1 MGTNKKMFSDG
12 GTYISKI
19 AIARLTL
26 KKHIQ
31 MIIGGFFTA
40 VFLFGIIS
48 GVTGYNE
55 KLRDNLI
62 TNIVMLVP
70 SALLLINGIKNGRMA
85 ARAYRYN
92 SIFMCDIDGTVTIEE
107 LARQAGK
114 MPFKVLSE
122 LEKLFEKGVFRDCT
136 LQKQGLPCVILSG
149 REGSKTSFVNIVCE
163 KCSGTTRIRAGSSGK
178 CEYCGNAISSR
189 NIGGK

>member
-19 AIARLTL
+19 AIARLTI

-31 MIIGGFFTA
+31 IIIGGFFTA

-55 KLRDNLI
+55 NLRDNLI
-62 TNIVMLVP
+62 TNVVMIVP
-70 SALLLINGIKNGRMA
+70 SALLLLNGIKNGRMA

-92 SIFMCDIDGTVTIEE
+92 SIFMCDVDGTVTINE
-107 LARQAGK
+107 LAKQSGK
-114 MPFKVLSE
+114 PPFKVLSE
-122 LEKLFEKGVFRDCT
+122 LEKLFEKGVFCECT
-136 LQKQGLPCVILSG
+136 LQKQGSPCVILSG
-149 REGSKTSFVNIVCE
+149 REGSKTGFVNIVCE
-163 KCSGTTRIRAGSSGK
+163 KCNGTTRIRAGSSGK

-189 NIGGK
+189 NSG

>member
-1 MGTNKKMFSDG
+1 MKIDKKVLSGG
-12 GTYISKI
+12 GTYISRV

-62 TNIVMLVP
+62 TNVVMIVP
-70 SALLLINGIKNGRMA
+70 SALLLLNGIKNGRMA

-92 SIFMCDIDGTVTIEE
+92 SIFMCDVDGTVTINE
-107 LARQAGK
+107 LANQSGK
-114 MPFKVLSE
+114 PPFKVISE
-122 LEKLFEKGVFRDCT
+122 LEKLFEKGVFCDCT
-136 LQKQGLPCVILSG
+136 LQTQGMPCVMLSG
-149 REGSKTSFVNIVCE
+149 REGSKTGFVNVVCE
-163 KCSGTTRIRAGSSGK
+163 KCNGTTRIRAGSSGK

-189 NIGGK
+189 NAG

>member
-19 AIARLTL
+19 AIARLTI

-31 MIIGGFFTA
+31 IIIGGFFTA

-55 KLRDNLI
+55 NLRDNLI
-62 TNIVMLVP
+62 TNVVMIVP
-70 SALLLINGIKNGRMA
+70 SALLLLNGIKNGRMA

-92 SIFMCDIDGTVTIEE
+92 SIFMCDVDGTVTINE
-107 LARQAGK
+107 LANQSGK
-114 MPFKVLSE
+114 PPFKVISE
-122 LEKLFEKGVFRDCT
+122 LEKLFEKGVFCDCT
-136 LQKQGLPCVILSG
+136 LQKQGSPCVILSG
-149 REGSKTSFVNIVCE
+149 REGSKTGFVNIVCE
-163 KCSGTTRIRAGSSGK
+163 KCNGTTRIRAGSSGK

-189 NIGGK
+189 NSG

>member
-1 MGTNKKMFSDG
+1 
-12 GTYISKI
+12 
-19 AIARLTL
+19 
-26 KKHIQ
+26 

-70 SALLLINGIKNGRMA
+70 SALMFINGIKNGRRA
-85 ARAYRYN
+85 NLARRYN
-92 SIFMCDIDGTVTIEE
+92 SIFMCDQDGTVTIDE
-107 LARQAGK
+107 LSKQAGK
-114 MPFKVLSE
+114 PSYKVLSE
-122 LEKLFEKGVFRDCT
+122 LEWLFGKGVFRDCT
-136 LQKQGLPCVILSG
+136 LQKQGMPCVMLSG
-149 REGSKTSFVNIVCE
+149 RENSKTGFVNVVCE
-163 KCSGTTRIRAGSSGK
+163 KCNGTTRIRAGSSGK

-189 NIGGK
+189 NTG

>member
-55 KLRDNLI
+55 NLRDNLI

-85 ARAYRYN
+85 GSAYRYN

-149 REGSKTSFVNIVCE
+149 RENSKTSFVNVVCE
-163 KCSGTTRIRAGSSGK
+163 KCNGTTRIRAGTSGK

-189 NIGGK
+189 NTG

>member
-55 KLRDNLI
+55 NLRDNLI

-85 ARAYRYN
+85 GRAYRYN

-149 REGSKTSFVNIVCE
+149 RENSKTSFVNVVCE
-163 KCSGTTRIRAGSSGK
+163 KCNGTTRIRAGTSGK
-178 CEYCGNAISSR
+178 CEYCGNAISSL
-189 NIGGK
+189 NTG

>member
-92 SIFMCDIDGTVTIEE
+92 SIFMCDIDGTVTINE
-107 LARQAGK
+107 LAKQSGK
-114 MPFKVLSE
+114 PPFKVLSE

-136 LQKQGLPCVILSG
+136 LQKQGLP
-149 REGSKTSFVNIVCE
+149 
-163 KCSGTTRIRAGSSGK
+163 
-178 CEYCGNAISSR
+178 
-189 NIGGK
+189 

>member
-12 GTYISKI
+12 RTYISKI
-19 AIARLTL
+19 AIARLTI

-31 MIIGGFFTA
+31 IIIGGFFTA

-55 KLRDNLI
+55 NLRDNLI
-62 TNIVMLVP
+62 TNVVMIVP
-70 SALLLINGIKNGRMA
+70 SALLLLNGIKNGRMA

-92 SIFMCDIDGTVTIEE
+92 SIFMCDVDGTVTINE
-107 LARQAGK
+107 LVNQSGK
-114 MPFKVLSE
+114 PPFKVISE
-122 LEKLFEKGVFRDCT
+122 LEKLFEKGVFCECT
-136 LQKQGLPCVILSG
+136 LQKQGSPCVILSG
-149 REGSKTSFVNIVCE
+149 REGSKTGFVNIVCE
-163 KCSGTTRIRAGSSGK
+163 KCNGTTRIRAGSSGK

-189 NIGGK
+189 NSG

>member
-1 MGTNKKMFSDG
+1 MITNKKFFSGG
-12 GTYISKI
+12 GTYISKV

-31 MIIGGFFTA
+31 MIIGGFFAA

-55 KLRDNLI
+55 KLRENLI
-62 TNIVMLVP
+62 TNIVMFVP
-70 SALLLINGIKNGRMA
+70 SGLLLLNGIKNGRRA
-85 ARAYRYN
+85 SLAYRYN

-107 LARQAGK
+107 LAKQSGK
-114 MPFKVLSE
+114 PPFKVISE
-122 LEKLFEKGVFRDCT
+122 LESLFEKGVFCDCT
-136 LQKQGLPCVILSG
+136 LQKQGRPCVILSG
-149 REGSKTSFVNIVCE
+149 RENSKTSFVNVVCE
-163 KCSGTTRIRAGSSGK
+163 KCNGTTKLRVGTYGK

-189 NIGGK
+189 NA

>member
-1 MGTNKKMFSDG
+1 MKTNTKLFSGG
-12 GTYISKI
+12 GTYISRV

-55 KLRDNLI
+55 KLRENLI
-62 TNIVMLVP
+62 TNIVMFVP
-70 SALLLINGIKNGRMA
+70 SGLLLLNGIKNGRRA
-85 ARAYRYN
+85 SLAYRYN

-107 LARQAGK
+107 LAKQSGK
-114 MPFKVLSE
+114 PPFKVISE
-122 LEKLFEKGVFRDCT
+122 LESLFEKGVFCDCT
-136 LQKQGLPCVILSG
+136 LQKQGRPCVILSG
-149 REGSKTSFVNIVCE
+149 RENSKTGFVNVVCE
-163 KCSGTTRIRAGSSGK
+163 KCNGTTRIRAGSSGK

-189 NIGGK
+189 NIG

>member
-12 GTYISKI
+12 GTYISKVG
-19 AIARLTL
+19 IARLTL

-55 KLRDNLI
+55 NLRDNLI

-85 ARAYRYN
+85 GRAYRYN

-149 REGSKTSFVNIVCE
+149 RENSKTSFVNVVCE
-163 KCSGTTRIRAGSSGK
+163 KCNGTTRIRAGTSGK
-178 CEYCGNAISSR
+178 CEYCGNAISSL
-189 NIGGK
+189 NTG